1 MAYSESDPGIVGN
14 DSKDVIDAR
23 DDGAIAVK
31 NSVLPIDAV
40 TYFSEATSDNVS
52 ELRVIG
58 VTVSDSV
65 VSLVKSVKSEEGQ
78 TSYPVSLDERGVAPP
93 TPLLLEIAACK
104 VRLPLPGV

>member
-1 MAYSESDPGIVGN
+1 VAYSESEPGIVGS

-23 DDGAIAVK
+23 DDWTMAVR

-52 ELRVIG
+52 ELRLIG

-65 VSLVKSVKSEEGQ
+65 VNLVKSVKSDEGQ
-78 TSYPVSLDERGVAPP
+78 TSYPVSHDDIGTA
-93 TPLLLEIAACK
+93 TPLLLEISGCK
-104 VRLPLPGV
+104 V

>member
-1 MAYSESDPGIVGN
+1 MGN
-14 DSKDVIDAR
+14 DSKDVIDAQ
-23 DDGAIAVK
+23 DDWTIAVG

-65 VSLVKSVKSEEGQ
+65 VNLVKSVKSDEGQ
-78 TSYPVSLDERGVAPP
+78 TSYPVSLDDRSAA
-93 TPLLLEIAACK
+93 PLLLEISACK
-104 VRLPLPGV
+104 V

>member
-1 MAYSESDPGIVGN
+1 MVGN

-23 DDGAIAVK
+23 DDWTTAVR

-65 VSLVKSVKSEEGQ
+65 VNLVKSVKSDDGQ
-78 TSYPVSLDERGVAPP
+78 TSYPVSLDDRGTA
-93 TPLLLEIAACK
+93 PLLLEISACK
-104 VRLPLPGV
+104 V